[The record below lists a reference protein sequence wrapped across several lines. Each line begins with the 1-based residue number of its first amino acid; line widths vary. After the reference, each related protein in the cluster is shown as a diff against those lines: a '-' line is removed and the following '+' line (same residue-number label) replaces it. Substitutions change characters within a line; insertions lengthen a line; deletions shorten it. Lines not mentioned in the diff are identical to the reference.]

1 MFSTYINTVSVNE
14 MVPDN
19 ALVYTV
25 NSLVCSILIPD
36 TVLKYMLA
44 FALYHHFCIE
54 IYVSLCIMSVNHIV
68 LRYTTVLILI
78 S

>member
-1 MFSTYINTVSVNE
+1 MFSTYMNTVSVTE
-14 MVPDN
+14 MVFDN
-19 ALVYTV
+19 ALVDTV

-44 FALYHHFCIE
+44 STLYHHFCIE

-68 LRYTTVLILI
+68 LRYILRYLY
-78 S
+78 